1 MSSRKRITSEIMS
14 YSLILIVITVLF
26 FPFVW
31 MLLSSLRPPQDL
43 FTSPP
48 KLLFSGMTLKYY
60 KEVWFHSNFLRNAYS
75 STVVALSST
84 LITLIISSLGAY
96 SLSRFKYRGRKL
108 ISETILFVYMFPP
121 ILLIIPLFI
130 LMKNLGLT
138 NTYRGLIFV
147 HLIYQFP
154 FAVWLL
160 VGFFEAIPI
169 EIEEAA
175 LIDGCSR
182 MRSFIEIVIPL
193 AAPGIATAALYSFI
207 TSWNEYLYAMLFLTQ
222 ETKKT
227 LPVTIAAYVTR
238 DQIMWG
244 RLLSS
249 SVLVSIPAILF
260 TYFMQKHFVKGLSA
274 GAVKY

>member
-1 MSSRKRITSEIMS
+1 MRTRQAITAEMVS
-14 YSLILIVITVLF
+14 YGIILVALLILF

-31 MLLSSLRPPQDL
+31 MLLSSLRSPKDL

-48 KLLFSGMTLKYY
+48 KLLFTGFTLRYY
-60 KEVWFHSNFLRNAYS
+60 REIWFDSNFLRNAFS

-84 LITLIISSLGAY
+84 LITLIIGTLGAY
-96 SLSRFKYRGRKL
+96 SLARFKYRGRRL

-130 LMKNLGLT
+130 LMKNLALT
-138 NTYRGLIFV
+138 NTYRGLILV

-160 VGFFEAIPI
+160 VSFFKVIPI

-182 MRSFIEIVIPL
+182 LRSFLEIVVPL

-227 LPVTIAAYVTR
+227 LPVAIAAFVTR

-244 RLLSS
+244 ALLSS
-249 SVLVSIPAILF
+249 SVLVSVPAIAF
-260 TYFMQKHFVKGLSA
+260 TYFIQKHFVKGLAA